1 MIDPERIAMEQQV
14 LHVDVHREDGSYWA
28 EVRELPGCFAS
39 GDNAAELIE
48 SVEEAV
54 ALYLAPPE
62 GEAAGGDRTLRVRPV
77 ARVGPAAASRV
88 GLAVTVCGSVPHQ
101 PASSCSSRGR
111 RNLPVRPSRLAGSTP
126 FLANS

>member
-62 GEAAGGDRTLRVRPV
+62 GEAPPLAIELSGFDLSLESDQPLQ
-77 ARVGPAAASRV
+77 AA
-88 GLAVTVCGSVPHQ
+88 
-101 PASSCSSRGR
+101 
-111 RNLPVRPSRLAGSTP
+111 
-126 FLANS
+126 

>member
-1 MIDPERIAMEQQV
+1 MIDRQETAMEQRE

-39 GDNAAELIE
+39 GDTVAELIE

-62 GEAAGGDRTLRVRPV
+62 GEP
-77 ARVGPAAASRV
+77 SRV
-88 GLAVTVCGSVPHQ
+88 AI
-101 PASSCSSRGR
+101 A
-111 RNLPVRPSRLAGSTP
+111 LAGFELSLESDKP
-126 FLANS
+126 LQAA

>member
-1 MIDPERIAMEQQV
+1 MIERERTAMEQRA

-39 GDNAAELIE
+39 GDTVAELIE

-62 GEAAGGDRTLRVRPV
+62 GEVAPV
-77 ARVGPAAASRV
+77 SFE
-88 GLAVTVCGSVPHQ
+88 
-101 PASSCSSRGR
+101 
-111 RNLPVRPSRLAGSTP
+111 LAGFELSLESGEP
-126 FLANS
+126 LQAA

>member
-1 MIDPERIAMEQQV
+1 MQQLA

-39 GDNAAELIE
+39 GDTVAELVE

-62 GEAAGGDRTLRVRPV
+62 GEAPSV
-77 ARVGPAAASRV
+77 AIE
-88 GLAVTVCGSVPHQ
+88 
-101 PASSCSSRGR
+101 
-111 RNLPVRPSRLAGSTP
+111 LAGFELSLESEQP
-126 FLANS
+126 VQAA